1 MKRFKVILDPCN
13 LTSIDE
19 ELTYLSLFLSL
30 SLSYQMDVM
39 ALKAGKFE
47 DDLRDSKK
55 EMSDLVRQIQRLKH
69 ELEAQKKKVRLNH

>member
-1 MKRFKVILDPCN
+1 
-13 LTSIDE
+13 
-19 ELTYLSLFLSL
+19 
-30 SLSYQMDVM
+30 MDVM

-69 ELEAQKKKVRLNH
+69 EQETLKKKVRLNH

>member
-19 ELTYLSLFLSL
+19 ELTDLSLSL

-69 ELEAQKKKVRLNH
+69 ELEAQKKKVRLRH

>member
-1 MKRFKVILDPCN
+1 MKRFKVILYPCN

-69 ELEAQKKKVRLNH
+69 ELEAQKKKVRLRH